1 MKKALHLFFCLGTIF
16 CLTSFTV
23 FGQISIDYP
32 TNRAVFQRD
41 KNNTATIYI
50 AGSYTQIIDR
60 VEAKLNAINGGSSTN
75 WTTIQSNVQGGVFSG
90 SIDATGGWYQ
100 LEIRGWNG
108 SQMVASTHLEK
119 VGIGEVFMISGQS
132 NAGQI
137 NPEDSKGTTGE
148 GASDDRVNCVNAN
161 NTGSPNTDLS
171 YPQFSHLNSDSNIS
185 PRGNF
190 AWSWGKLGDLLA
202 SRLGVPILFYNSA
215 WTGSA
220 ARNWRESINGT
231 ATNIYN
237 GAPYPVNGAP
247 YGNLRSVMQYYV
259 PVTGIRAI
267 LWLQGEAEAFAG
279 TTVKSYVDD
288 LTTVITA
295 GRNESGKNI
304 SWMVSLT
311 SYSNST
317 GIYQNAVNGQKQVIA
332 SVPNVFMGPNTD
344 QIQIPRDGGS
354 GGVHFSGNG
363 LTQLAEA
370 WNAQLNADFF
380 ARSEPYKGISPLVL
394 TASCA
399 GNGNLNLAV
408 NTNGYSAVRW
418 TNGQSSGNIQVGN
431 GSYRAQARDGRG
443 NFIFSPELRIT
454 DNIQPQQPVITLE
467 GSNPVCRGNTAV
479 LIANTSNN
487 IRWSTGQT
495 NDRINITTGGEY
507 SVTTRNA
514 YGCESTSTKI
524 AINVVTSP
532 LPDKPTIAASGALT
546 FCEGGSVSLKSSSPV
561 KSLWSNG
568 VTDATL
574 SIRSSGEY
582 RVKAVDNFG
591 CSSPD
596 SDPISVKVN
605 PLPAKPAI
613 GLNRSPLLCEGEN
626 ITMTSSYENG
636 NIWNN
641 NATSKSINVTASGT
655 FSVKQRDAN
664 GCESTSDPVTTKVN
678 PLPATP
684 TIASLRPT
692 TFCDRDYTTL
702 RGSDS
707 FAYQWSNGATNRE
720 VEIRNSGNYTLS
732 AKDDNGCLS
741 PPSAAIRVVVNPLP
755 PKPAITASG
764 PTTFCADAS
773 VSLTSNDAAKYVW
786 NTGADSKAIN
796 INRSGEYTVKTIN
809 EFSCTSDPSDVVRVQ
824 VLALPPAPLIQASGP
839 TSFCDGDAVTLNASN
854 GASFFWNNGT
864 ANSSLTV
871 SASGSYAARVKDNQ
885 GCLSPYSAA
894 ILVDVK
900 PLPSKPNIRQ
910 IGTYTLLAENNIN
923 DGNHVWQFNG
933 TNLAENG
940 ATLKAVE
947 SGQYVVNNTVIYSP
961 TLTCFSSFS
970 DPFVFSLDPSGED
983 VSVYPNPSDN
993 GTFSVETLTN
1003 LKNASVLIYDLNG
1016 RLLQSYPSLNFNER
1030 QFINMSSYSNGM
1042 YILSI
1047 QADGY
1052 KKAKKIM
1059 INR

>member
-1 MKKALHLFFCLGTIF
+1 MKQFLHLFFCASIIL
-16 CLTSFTV
+16 CLTSFTA

-32 TNRAVFQRD
+32 TNRAIFQRD

-75 WTTIQSNVQGGVFSG
+75 WTTIQPNVQGGVFSG
-90 SIDATGGWYQ
+90 SIDAVGGWYQ
-100 LEIRGWNG
+100 LEVRGWNG
-108 SQMVASTHLEK
+108 TELVASTQLEK

-137 NPEDSKGTTGE
+137 NPEDSKGTVGP

-161 NTGSPNTDLS
+161 NSGNSNTDLS
-171 YPQFSHLNSDSNIS
+171 YPQFSHLNSDSYIS

-220 ARNWRESINGT
+220 VRNWRESINGT
-231 ATNIYN
+231 ANNIYN
-237 GAPYPVNGAP
+237 GAPYPVRGAP

-259 PVTGIRAI
+259 PITGIRAI
-267 LWLQGEAEAFAG
+267 LWLQGEAEAFG
-279 TTVKSYVDD
+279 NTTTKSYVDD
-288 LTTVITA
+288 LTAVIAA

-311 SYSNST
+311 SYSNTT
-317 GIYQNAVNGQKQVIA
+317 GIYQNAVNGQKQVIS
-332 SVPNVFMGPNTD
+332 SVPNVFTGPNTD
-344 QIQIPRDGGS
+344 QIQIPRDGGKD
-354 GGVHFSGNG
+354 GVHFTGNG
-363 LTQLAEA
+363 LIQLAEA
-370 WNAQLNADFF
+370 WNAQLNGDFF
-380 ARSEPYKGISPLVL
+380 ARSEPYKGVSPLKIL
-394 TASCA
+394 TSCA

-408 NTNGYSAVRW
+408 NSGGYSSVRW
-418 TNGQSSGNIQVGN
+418 SNGQSAGNIQVGN
-431 GSYRAQARDGRG
+431 GTYRAQARDAQG
-443 NFIFSPELRIT
+443 NIIFSPELRIN
-454 DNIQPQQPVITLE
+454 DNIQPAQPIITLE
-467 GSNPVCRGNTAV
+467 GSNPVCKGNTAV
-479 LIANTSNN
+479 LIANTNNN
-487 IRWSTGQT
+487 IRWNTGQT

-514 YGCESTSTKI
+514 YGCEATSAKI
-524 AINVVTSP
+524 AVNVVTSP
-532 LPDKPTIAASGALT
+532 LPDKPSISVTGALT
-546 FCEGGSVSLKSSSPV
+546 FCDGGAVSLKSSSPV
-561 KSLWSNG
+561 KSIWSNG
-568 VTDATL
+568 VTDATI
-574 SIRSSGEY
+574 SIKSSGEY
-582 RVKAVDNFG
+582 RVRAVDNFG

-596 SDPISVKVN
+596 SDPVTVRVN
-605 PLPAKPAI
+605 PLPAKPSIA
-613 GLNRSPLLCEGEN
+613 LNRSPLLCEGEN
-626 ITMTSSYENG
+626 ITMTSNYDSG
-636 NIWNN
+636 NIWNT
-641 NATSKSINVTASGT
+641 NATSKSITITASGT
-655 FSVKQRDAN
+655 FSLKQRDAN

-741 PPSAAIRVVVNPLP
+741 IPSASIKVVVNPLP

-773 VSLTSNDAAKYVW
+773 VSLASNDAAKYVW
-786 NTGADSKAIN
+786 NTGADTKTISIN
-796 INRSGEYTVKTIN
+796 TSGDYSVKTIN
-809 EFSCTSDPSDVVRVQ
+809 EFSCYSDPSDAIRIQ
-824 VLALPPAPLIQASGP
+824 VLALPPAPTVRASGP

-854 GASFFWNNGT
+854 GASFLWNNGT

-871 SASGSYAARVKDNQ
+871 STSGSYAARVKDNQ

-894 ILVDVK
+894 VLVDVK
-900 PLPSKPNIRQ
+900 PLPSKPGIRQ
-910 IGTYTLLAENNIN
+910 VGTYTLLAENNIN
-923 DGNHVWQFNG
+923 DGDHVWQLDG
-933 TNLAENG
+933 INLTENS
-940 ATLKAVE
+940 ATLKAVKA
-947 SGQYVVNNTVIYSP
+947 GQYVVNNTVIYSP
-961 TLTCFSSFS
+961 VLTCFSEFS
-970 DPFVFSLDPSGED
+970 DPFVFSLDPSGEE

-993 GTFSVETLTN
+993 GSFTIETIAD
-1003 LKNASVLIYDLNG
+1003 LKNAAVQIYDMNG
-1016 RLLQSYPSLNFNER
+1016 RLLQSYPSLNFDQR
-1030 QFINMSSYSNGM
+1030 KFINMSSFSNGT

-1047 QADGY
+1047 QAEGF